1 MKKAMTVIER
11 ETVMTRGDR
20 KHSPH
25 MLLGGNGEM
34 ILFD

>member
-11 ETVMTRGDR
+11 ETVMTYGDR
-20 KHSPH
+20 TQPAYA
-25 MLLGGNGEM
+25 LGDNGEM